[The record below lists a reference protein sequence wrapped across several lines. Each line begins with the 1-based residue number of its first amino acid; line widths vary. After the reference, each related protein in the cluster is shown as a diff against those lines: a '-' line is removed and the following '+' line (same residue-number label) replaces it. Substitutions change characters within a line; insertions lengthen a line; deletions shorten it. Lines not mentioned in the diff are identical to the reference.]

1 MPWNT
6 KLEQPELLG
15 EVKAMA
21 NEVFDKYNVEVLDM
35 ETALSPECF
44 YDTGHLNYDVGS
56 AIFTQKIDECL

>member
-1 MPWNT
+1 
-6 KLEQPELLG
+6 
-15 EVKAMA
+15 MA

-56 AIFTQKIDECL
+56 AIFTQMIDEWL